1 MFEGLFQPMHLLVIF
16 GLALFGPKKL
26 PELGK
31 GLGESIR
38 GFKSAMKTE
47 EDKTSMA
54 ASSAQQKPNSK
65 KLRRLSN
72 PNSPRHLK
80 TSIQRDRDPLPSCV
94 KTIEPAKNV
103 GIGTAIVEHL

>member
-16 GLALFGPKKL
+16 GLALLVFGPKKL

-47 EDKTSMA
+47 EEKSVPVA
-54 ASSAQQKPNSK
+54 ASSASGSASK
-65 KLRRLSN
+65 
-72 PNSPRHLK
+72 
-80 TSIQRDRDPLPSCV
+80 
-94 KTIEPAKNV
+94 E
-103 GIGTAIVEHL
+103 

>member
-16 GLALFGPKKL
+16 GIALLVFGPKKL

-47 EDKTSMA
+47 ENSQPPSRPVLPPTTLEGVTIGFWDRNLLLCGARSYCPWSKTTG
-54 ASSAQQKPNSK
+54 SAF
-65 KLRRLSN
+65 
-72 PNSPRHLK
+72 
-80 TSIQRDRDPLPSCV
+80 TS
-94 KTIEPAKNV
+94 
-103 GIGTAIVEHL
+103 